1 MNQPAT
7 GNQQPAT
14 SNQQPATSNFLS
26 YLSTLDIRLWAEG
39 DRLRYNAPEKV
50 MTPEL
55 LAQLRERKAEIL
67 ECLKKTETVLLSRT
81 RIQKTPDA
89 EHYPV
94 SHAQQRLWL
103 LCQMG
108 DDNNVAYNMPAS
120 LLFEGKL
127 NRNCLTDAFNELIRR
142 HESLRTSFIFAEGEL
157 RQQIQNITDF
167 QIPYTELTAET
178 NPEESARKKYI
189 QEAMTPFDLEKAPL
203 IRVSLIKLTQDRHIM
218 LFNMHHIISDGWS
231 SGVLIRETCRLYRAF
246 CKGRSSPLPRLR
258 IQYRDY
264 AAWQNQLLKSGE
276 MEKHRSYWLE
286 RLSGEIPALALPTD
300 FPRPAVQSFK
310 GNMLSFTLVSEH
322 TEKLRIFSREQKVS
336 LFMTLLAS
344 VKVLLCRY
352 TGQEDIIVGSPI
364 AGRNHAD
371 LEDQIGFYVNT
382 LVLRDQVRSD
392 ESFLTFLKQIKQ
404 TATQAYDHQIY
415 PFDKLTDDLKLR
427 RDLSRSPLF
436 DVLVI
441 MQNNEPAELTLP
453 GVRIEPLEQTPPI
466 SKFDLTFE
474 FWEDKTELLINLKYN
489 TDLFRKDRIE
499 RINTHFQELIRSIL
513 KDAAQ
518 PIWKLNILPETE
530 YHQVLYEFNDTGRDY
545 PRDTLIT
552 DLIEEQAR
560 RTPDAPAVI
569 FEDRHFTYNELNI
582 RANQLARR
590 LKEMGAGPEVLI
602 GIFME
607 RSLEMAVSMYAV
619 LKSGA
624 AYIPLEPEYPSERLN
639 FMIRDSRLSVLITQ
653 PRMSDRLDTR
663 HIRLIS
669 LDADFSAI
677 AHLPQENPERTAGTE
692 NSAYAVYTSGSSGPP
707 KGVLNTHAGLMNQ
720 LYWRQEYFRLTPPD
734 AVLQKTPFSF
744 DNSVW
749 ELFWPLMVGAK
760 TVLVPPGGHKDGFYL
775 SKMIKTHRITTIH
788 FVPSMLRL
796 FLQVPG
802 IETASRTLKRVFT
815 GGEPLDRELQA
826 QFFAELNAELYHLYG
841 QSEAAMNVTCRAC
854 SRTDRVQGTVPVGK
868 PVANTRIYILDAR
881 LNPCPIG
888 VPGELYIGGRGLAKS
903 YLSRPDL
910 DAEKF
915 VPNPFSIPAHPTPH
929 TPHPA
934 TLYKTGDIG
943 KWLPDGNIELAGR
956 NDDQVKIR
964 GYRIELGEVKSC
976 LLKHEGVCDA
986 AVLAIEYSDGKELAA
1001 YIVPQK
1007 DLDTPLNTSRLRDDM
1022 KKSLP
1027 DYMIPSYFIQLAEF
1041 PFTPSGKIDKKALP
1055 GPAQTSRTAEYVSP
1069 RNETERK
1076 LAAVWQEVLAIEQ
1089 VGIRDN
1095 FFDLGGHSLKAAHL
1109 VSRMYK
1115 EFNREISMRE
1125 IFTSPTVEEL
1135 AKRIDPGSVSQG
1147 GEPFTP
1153 LACIQPHGKNIPLF
1167 FIHIARGDVFC
1178 YAELSRQLGSDYP
1191 FYGLRSFGV
1200 DADTSPVKDIK
1211 DMAAKYIEAV
1221 RAEYPSGPYI
1231 IGGHSRGGII
1241 AYEMAQQLRNQSESV
1256 PLLIFI
1262 DAFSPD
1268 YIERPDDLWS
1278 SFLRVREFFDVDIP
1292 SFYCQIREIPPGLS
1306 IEDARKDFD
1315 SLSREEQTDVLWKAS
1330 QASGLPAKYFP
1341 DIDTKLQYRIFKVS
1355 LESGQAVSRYNKNGV
1370 QPYLGRIVL
1379 FRASE
1384 NWAVRDLVKQ
1394 TDSDK
1399 TLGWSRYAAD
1409 VEVYDIE
1416 GADHASIVQFPYVQL
1431 VSEKLKPCLESVQKE
1446 IGK

>member
-1 MNQPAT
+1 MKQPT
-7 GNQQPAT
+7 SSQQPA
-14 SNQQPATSNFLS
+14 ASNFLS
-26 YLSTLDIRLWAEG
+26 YLSTLDVKLWADG

-55 LAQLRERKAEIL
+55 LAQLRERKTEIL
-67 ECLKKTETVLLSRT
+67 NLLKKTETAPFACT
-81 RIQKTPDA
+81 RIQKVPDA
-89 EHYPV
+89 AHYPV

-108 DDNNVAYNMPAS
+108 DENNIAYNMPAS

-127 NRNCLTDAFNELIRR
+127 NRNCLTNAFNELIKR
-142 HESLRTSFIFAEGEL
+142 HESLRTSFIFAEREL

-178 NPEESARKKYI
+178 NPEECVRKKFI
-189 QEAMTPFDLEKAPL
+189 EEAMTPFDLEKAPL
-203 IRVSLIKLTQDRHIM
+203 IRVSLVKLSQDRHVM

-231 SGVLIRETCRLYRAF
+231 SGVLIRECCRLYRVF
-246 CKGRSSPLPRLR
+246 CEGRPNPFPPLH

-264 AAWQNQLLKSGE
+264 AVWQNQLLESRE
-276 MEKHRSYWLE
+276 MEIHRSYWLE
-286 RLSGEIPALALPTD
+286 RLSGERQVLDLPTD
-300 FPRPAVQSFK
+300 FPRPPVQNFK
-310 GNMLSFTLVSEH
+310 GNMLSFTLSSEQ
-322 TEKLRIFSREQKVS
+322 TEALRKFTREQGVS
-336 LFMTLLAS
+336 LFMMLLAS
-344 VKVLLCRY
+344 VKVLLYRY

-382 LVLRDQVRSD
+382 LVLRDQLRSD
-392 ESFLTFLKQIKQ
+392 ESFLTFLKQIRQ

-415 PFDKLTDDLKLR
+415 PFDRLVDDLNLR

-441 MQNNEPAELTLP
+441 MQNNESAELYLP
-453 GVRIEPLEQTPPI
+453 GIRVKPLEQTPPI

-474 FWEDKTELLINLKYN
+474 FWEDKAELLINLKYN
-489 TDLFRKDRIE
+489 SDLFRKERIE
-499 RINTHFQELIRSIL
+499 RINAHFQELIRSIL

-530 YHQVLYEFNDTGRDY
+530 YRQVVYEFNNTGRDY
-545 PRDTLIT
+545 PRNTVIT
-552 DLIEEQAR
+552 DLIEEQTR
-560 RTPDAPAVI
+560 QTPDAPAVI
-569 FEDRHFTYNELNI
+569 FEDRCLTYNDFNI
-582 RANQLARR
+582 RANQLARH
-590 LKEMGAGPEVLI
+590 LKEMGADPEVLI

-639 FMIRDSRLSVLITQ
+639 FMIKDSRLSVLITQ
-653 PRMSDRLDTR
+653 PHLSDRLDTR
-663 HIRLIS
+663 DIQVVCV
-669 LDADFSAI
+669 DADFSAI
-677 AHLPQENPERTAGTE
+677 AHLSQETPERTAAPD
-692 NSAYAVYTSGSSGPP
+692 NSAYAVYTSGSSGQP
-707 KGVLNTHAGLMNQ
+707 KGVLNTHLGLMNQ
-720 LYWRQEYFRLTPPD
+720 LYWRQEFFRLTPSD

-749 ELFWPLMVGAK
+749 ELFWPLMVGAR

-775 SKMIKTHRITTIH
+775 LNLVKKHRITTIH

-802 IETASRTLKRVFT
+802 IETASRILKRVFS
-815 GGEPLDRELQA
+815 GGEPLDPDLQE
-826 QFFAELNAELYHLYG
+826 QFFAELDIDLYNLYG
-841 QSEAAMNVTCRAC
+841 QSEAAMNVSCRPC
-854 SRTDRVQGTVPVGK
+854 LGTDDLQGTVPVGK
-868 PVANTRIYILDAR
+868 PVANTQVYILDPH
-881 LNPCPIG
+881 LNPQPIG
-888 VPGELYIGGRGLAKS
+888 VPGELHIGGSGLAKS

-915 VPNPFSIPAHPTPH
+915 IPNPFSIPAPR

-934 TLYKTGDIG
+934 PLYKTGDIG

-956 NDDQVKIR
+956 NDDQIKIR
-964 GYRIELGEVKSC
+964 GYRIELGEIKSC
-976 LLKHEGVCDA
+976 LLNHEGVNDA
-986 AVLAIEYSDGKELAA
+986 VILAAEFSEDKELAA
-1001 YIVPQK
+1001 YIVPRK
-1007 DLDTPLNTSRLRDDM
+1007 DFSEILNASQLRDHL
-1022 KKSLP
+1022 KKTLP
-1027 DYMIPSYFIQLAEF
+1027 DYMIPSFFIQLERF
-1041 PFTPSGKIDKKALP
+1041 PLTPNGKIDKKALP
-1055 GPAQTSRTAEYVSP
+1055 ALAKTERTGEYVSP
-1069 RNETERK
+1069 RNEIERK
-1076 LAAVWQEVLAIEQ
+1076 LAAVWQDVLEAEQ

-1095 FFDLGGHSLKAAHL
+1095 FFDLGGHSLKAARL
-1109 VSRMYK
+1109 VSRIYK

-1135 AKRIDPGSVSQG
+1135 GKRIDSSQAAD
-1147 GEPFTP
+1147 EPFTP

-1200 DADTSPVKDIK
+1200 DPGTSLIKDIEE
-1211 DMAAKYIEAV
+1211 MAAKYIEAI
-1221 RAEYPSGPYI
+1221 RAAYPKGPYI

-1241 AYEMAQQLRNQSESV
+1241 AYEIAQQLRNQSESV

-1262 DAFSPD
+1262 DAFAPD
-1268 YIERPDDLWS
+1268 YVERPDDLWS
-1278 SFLRVREFFDVDIP
+1278 SFLRVRKFFDVDIP
-1292 SFYCQIREIPPGLS
+1292 SFYCQIREISRGLTM
-1306 IEDARKDFD
+1306 EEARSDFN

-1341 DIDTKLQYRIFKVS
+1341 DIDTELQYRIFKVS

-1370 QPYLGRIVL
+1370 HPYSGRIIL
-1379 FRASE
+1379 FRATE
-1384 NWAVRDLVKQ
+1384 NWAIRDLVRQ
-1394 TDSDK
+1394 TDK
-1399 TLGWSRYAAD
+1399 TLGWNQYAAD
-1409 VEVYDIE
+1409 VEVHDIE
-1416 GADHASIVQFPYVQL
+1416 GADHASIVQSPYVQML
-1431 VSEKLKPCLESVQKE
+1431 SEKLKPCLETVQKE